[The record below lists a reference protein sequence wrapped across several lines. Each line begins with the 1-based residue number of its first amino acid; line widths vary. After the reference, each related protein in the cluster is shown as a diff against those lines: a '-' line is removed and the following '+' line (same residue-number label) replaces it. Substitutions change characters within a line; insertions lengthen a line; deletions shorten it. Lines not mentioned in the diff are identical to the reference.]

1 MGEPTINI
9 ARMQEYKSKTSAT
22 HVAGVGSLLR
32 ANKVEVINGKAKLLP
47 SKQVEV
53 ETSAGQKM
61 TLQAQKIIIATGA
74 KPIRLPI
81 PGADSPNGVF
91 DAGLILNVTSPPK
104 SLLMIGGGVIGLE
117 MTIVLTRLGCK
128 VTVVEMLPH
137 ILPLEDAEIVAVV
150 HKALQDEGVQIYTN
164 AKVTKIEDV
173 PGGKACTVVAADG
186 EKKIEAEQVAIAV
199 GYRPNTDGMGFEEAG
214 IAMVKGRIQTNE
226 KMETSVP
233 GIYAAGDCVGKIML
247 AYIAMTEGE
256 VAAEN
261 AMGKNKLM
269 SYAAVP
275 RCVYTQ
281 PEVGAVGLT
290 EEDAIKK
297 GYQIK
302 VGRYPFMANAM
313 ATILGERKGLVKMIV
328 DAKYGQFLGVHIVG
342 PHATELI
349 AEATLAMK
357 MDFSPTEILATIHS
371 HPSLAEAVKEAALDI
386 TGETI
391 HMPPKKR

>member
-1 MGEPTINI
+1 
-9 ARMQEYKSKTSAT
+9 
-22 HVAGVGSLLR
+22 
-32 ANKVEVINGKAKLLP
+32 
-47 SKQVEV
+47 
-53 ETSAGQKM
+53 
-61 TLQAQKIIIATGA
+61 
-74 KPIRLPI
+74 
-81 PGADSPNGVF
+81 
-91 DAGLILNVTSPPK
+91 
-104 SLLMIGGGVIGLE
+104 
-117 MTIVLTRLGCK
+117 
-128 VTVVEMLPH
+128 
-137 ILPLEDAEIVAVV
+137 
-150 HKALQDEGVQIYTN
+150 
-164 AKVTKIEDV
+164 
-173 PGGKACTVVAADG
+173 
-186 EKKIEAEQVAIAV
+186 
-199 GYRPNTDGMGFEEAG
+199 MGFEEAG